1 MNKTK
6 KELVQELAD
15 KFKILKDMKIVSVT
29 ITKSILNKQ
38 SLEELESIEK
48 SVNEL
53 FKQKDIQN
61 FDVIDMYDDIKG
73 GEKKK

>member
-1 MNKTK
+1 MTK
-6 KELVQELAD
+6 KELVQQLAH

-48 SVNEL
+48 SVNDL
-53 FKQKDIQN
+53 LKLKDIQN
-61 FDVIDMYDDIKG
+61 FDVIDIYDDIKG

>member
-1 MNKTK
+1 MTK
-6 KELVQELAD
+6 KELVQELAN
-15 KFKILKDMKIVSVT
+15 KFKILKDMKIVSVA

-48 SVNEL
+48 SVNDL
-53 FKQKDIQN
+53 FKLKDIQN

>member
-1 MNKTK
+1 MTK
-6 KELVQELAD
+6 KELVQELAQQ
-15 KFKILKDMKIVSVT
+15 FKILKDMKIVSVT

-38 SLEELESIEK
+38 TMEELESIEK
-48 SVNEL
+48 SVNDL
-53 FKQKDIQN
+53 FKLKDIQN

>member
-6 KELVQELAD
+6 KELVQELAH

-38 SLEELESIEK
+38 TMEELKSIEK
-48 SVNEL
+48 SVDDL
-53 FKQKDIQN
+53 FKLKDIQN
-61 FDVIDMYDDIKG
+61 IDVIDMYDDIKG

>member
-1 MNKTK
+1 MTK
-6 KELVQELAD
+6 KELVQELVH

-38 SLEELESIEK
+38 TMEELESIEK
-48 SVNEL
+48 SVNDL